1 MGTNSYGNDNFYN
14 ITPEIEKILKQYTF
28 GIVNEAKNV
37 NFVIDDIINE
47 LGRYYQLSRISVF
60 EHEISG
66 KKQQITYEWRNDD
79 IVCLNYDSEDLS
91 KIDYFEYIHRFD
103 KNGVFYC
110 NDVTVPDT
118 ENIGYQLYEKA
129 GIKALVQ
136 FAIYDGD
143 TIVGAMNYEDC
154 SSPRR
159 WSTEE
164 KNDFYT
170 FTKLIN
176 SYFVRL
182 RNKQELENENFFKE
196 AILNNQKLI
205 SYAIKDGT
213 YELLYCSK
221 YTSSQF
227 QNLSIGK
234 PCYNALYGRNEPC
247 DLCPISNLEFNNCIS
262 YEAYDKNE
270 GMWLSTTASKVM
282 MPNKQMINLVCT
294 SDATG
299 FMERVHSRD
308 YLTGLYTLSG
318 FIKEAM
324 KIISEPSDYSYAILY
339 ADFDKFK
346 NINDEW
352 GYSTGDEVLV
362 YFSKLL
368 TSSTL
373 SSEISCRI
381 SDDKF
386 LVLLKYRKR
395 EEILHRIDITNDII
409 INDFDRRFSKI
420 KPIIIGGL
428 YYLKPEDKVLS
439 LAIDK
444 ANLARK
450 TIKGVHKSRIA
461 VYDHSLHMQLSREKM
476 IENHMYD
483 ALNNNEFIVFMQPKI
498 DLKTNGLIG
507 AEALVRWKKP
517 SGEIVGPNEFI
528 PIFERNGF
536 ISELDFYVYE
546 KTMIYLRKWLDMGK
560 KPLVIS
566 INVSKV
572 HLYDSNFIQKLEKLV
587 EKYNIP
593 ANLIELEL
601 TESIFFKGL
610 DRLVNIINYMREKG
624 FLISIDDFGSG
635 YSSLNLLKTLPV
647 DILKIDGD
655 FFKQNQMGEHEK
667 IIISSIITLAKGL
680 GLKVISEGIE
690 TEEQVNFLKENSC
703 DMAQG
708 YWFYRPMPMLE
719 FMNLIE

>member
-1 MGTNSYGNDNFYN
+1 MAINSYGNDNIYN
-14 ITPEIEKILKQYTF
+14 TTPEIEKILKKYSF

-37 NFVIDDIINE
+37 NSVVSDIINE
-47 LGRYYQLSRISVF
+47 LGNYYQLSRISVF
-60 EHEISG
+60 EYEISG
-66 KKQQITYEWRNDD
+66 KKSQITFEWRNDD
-79 IVCLNYDSEDLS
+79 RGCLNYNADNLS
-91 KIDYFEYIHRFD
+91 NIDYGEYIHRYD
-103 KNGVFYC
+103 KNGMFYF
-110 NDVTVPDT
+110 NDVKVHDR
-118 ENIGYQLYEKA
+118 ENIKYHLYEKS
-129 GIKALVQ
+129 GIKALIQ
-136 FAIYDGD
+136 IAIYDGD
-143 TIVGAMNYEDC
+143 TVIGAMNYEDC
-154 SSPRR
+154 SAPRI
-159 WSTEE
+159 WNTDE

-170 FTKLIN
+170 FTRLIS

-182 RNKQELENENFFKE
+182 RNKQELENENFFTQ
-196 AILNNQKLI
+196 AILNNQKLN
-205 SYAIKDGT
+205 SYAVKDGT
-213 YELLYCSK
+213 YELIYYSK
-221 YTSSQF
+221 YTSAKF
-227 QNLSIGK
+227 PNIRIGMT
-234 PCYNALYGRNEPC
+234 CYNALFGRDEPC
-247 DLCPISNLEFNNCIS
+247 DPCPICNLEYQNCIS
-262 YEAYDKNE
+262 YEAYDKNN

-282 MPNKQMINLVCT
+282 MPNKQMINMVCT

-299 FMERVHSRD
+299 FMERIHSRD

-324 KIISEPSDYSYAILY
+324 KIISEPSDYSYAIIYTDL
-339 ADFDKFK
+339 DKFK
-346 NINDEW
+346 NINNEW
-352 GYSTGDEVLV
+352 GYSIGDEVLV
-362 YFSKLL
+362 YYSQLL
-368 TSSTL
+368 SIHTL
-373 SSEISCRI
+373 PSEICCRI

-386 LVLLKYRKR
+386 LMLLKYKNR
-395 EEILHRIDITNDII
+395 EEIINRIDITNDII
-409 INDFDRRFSKI
+409 IKDFNNRFSKQ
-420 KPIIIGGL
+420 KLIITGGL

-450 TIKGVHKSRIA
+450 TIKGFHKSKIA
-461 VYDHSLHMQLSREKM
+461 VYDHSLHVQLSREKM
-476 IENHMYD
+476 IENHMYE

-498 DLKTNGLIG
+498 DLNTNELIG
-507 AEALVRWKKP
+507 AEALVRWKQP
-517 SGEIVGPNEFI
+517 SGEIIGPNEFI
-528 PIFERNGF
+528 PLFEKNGF

-587 EKYNIP
+587 EKYNVP

-601 TESIFFKGL
+601 TESIFVKGL
-610 DRLVNIINYMREKG
+610 DRLVNVINYMRKKG

-655 FFKQNQMGEHEK
+655 FFKQNHMGEHEK
-667 IIISSIITLAKGL
+667 IIISSIISLAKGL

-719 FMNLIE
+719 FMNLIN